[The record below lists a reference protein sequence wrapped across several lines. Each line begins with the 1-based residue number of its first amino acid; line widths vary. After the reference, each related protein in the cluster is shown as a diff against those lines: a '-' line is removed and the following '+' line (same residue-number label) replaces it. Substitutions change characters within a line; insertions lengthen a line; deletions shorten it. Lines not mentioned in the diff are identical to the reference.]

1 MDKTL
6 SIKIRE
12 TRSGL
17 VNVINDSELPAD
29 VLQMLVKDLLVEIT
43 QLADQAYQNDMK
55 VYAESLKKVE
65 SADEQASGS
74 DE

>member
-12 TRSGL
+12 TRGGL
-17 VNVINDSELPAD
+17 VKVINESELPAD
-29 VLQMLVKDLLVEIT
+29 VLQMIVKDILVEIT
-43 QLADQAYQNDMK
+43 QLADQAYQNDMQK
-55 VYAESLKKVE
+55 YAQSLEESK
-65 SADEQASGS
+65 STDEQASGS